1 MAADPTAAELRTK
14 LARLKAEQKARKAEF
29 VRAETAWAY
38 EWQTTSDQLRAV
50 EDGEFRAHV
59 RAKLTKWPPE
69 VSAALRAS
77 EVPAYNSA
85 DWKLLARRGLVE
97 RITYAWGPPK
107 TRWAYKGKIAR
118 QLLDENSPC
127 PITSADP

>member
-1 MAADPTAAELRTK
+1 MAADPTAAELRAK
-14 LARLKAEQKARKAEF
+14 LARLEAEQKARKAEF
-29 VRAETAWAY
+29 ARAETVWAY
-38 EWQTTSDQLRAV
+38 EWQTTSDQLRAA
-50 EDGEFRAHV
+50 EDVEFRADV

-69 VSAALRAS
+69 VSAALRAP
-77 EVPAYNSA
+77 EVPTFGSA

-118 QLLDENSPC
+118 QLLEENATC
-127 PITSADP
+127 PITSTDP